1 MPKLKSKGAIKKR
14 FKITKSG
21 IAVVSRAGRGHFL
34 AGKNG
39 KQGRRLR
46 KQLRLNSTWSKL
58 IRPMMGA

>member
-1 MPKLKSKGAIKKR
+1 MPKLKSKGDVKKR

-34 AGKNG
+34 ATKNG
-39 KQGRRLR
+39 KQGRGLR
-46 KQLRLNSTWSKL
+46 KQIRLNATWSKI